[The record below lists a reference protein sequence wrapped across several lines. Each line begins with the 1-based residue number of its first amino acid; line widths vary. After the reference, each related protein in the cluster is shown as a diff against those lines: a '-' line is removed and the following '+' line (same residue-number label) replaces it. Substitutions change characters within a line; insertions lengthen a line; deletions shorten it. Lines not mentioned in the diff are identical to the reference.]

1 MTARLPRLIL
11 VAGLALTATACGLG
25 LRNPSIAELKSNPGR
40 YYDRSV
46 NIDGV
51 VTSAWGVS
59 FLPGKVYRVDDGT
72 GELVVVSSRQDRP
85 ITSGTRVRVRGRVGE
100 MVSFNNQ
107 ALGLHLREENVDIR
121 RR

>member
-1 MTARLPRLIL
+1 MTGLPRLTL
-11 VAGLALTATACGLG
+11 VAALGLAATGCGLG
-25 LRNPSIAELKSNPGR
+25 LRNPSIAELRSNPGR

-59 FLPGKVYRVDDGT
+59 LLPAKIYRVDDGT
-72 GELVVVSSRQDRP
+72 GELTVISRSGRP
-85 ITSGTRVRVRGRVGE
+85 VTRGARVRVKGRVGE
-100 MVSFNNQ
+100 LGVFNNE
-107 ALGLHLREENVDIR
+107 ALGLHLSEEDLDIR